1 MGAELCCCQNL
12 RIILVAVRTT
22 EFTLEQQ
29 TSQISYSTG
38 IPAKWNLCIWW
49 WKYFWFPCE
58 HWVQAPSWAVSSQSA
73 PVVSPHS
80 APFPATVSEDGA
92 VGCVRPELS
101 EGFKAWPTK
110 TVFRN
115 TTWSWLSPSFL
126 SRAGWDCQAI
136 HQAVPTE
143 LAPLPGSKSSG
154 KLVVVGIKL
163 VPGEIPLPFPSSHQL
178 WENEG
183 PLLY

>member
-1 MGAELCCCQNL
+1 MMEIFLAP
-12 RIILVAVRTT
+12 
-22 EFTLEQQ
+22 
-29 TSQISYSTG
+29 S
-38 IPAKWNLCIWW
+38 
-49 WKYFWFPCE
+49 E
-58 HWVQAPSWAVSSQSA
+58 HWVRAPSPAVSSQSA

-80 APFPATVSEDGA
+80 ALFPATVSEDGA
-92 VGCVRPELS
+92 VAVVRSELS
-101 EGFKAWPTK
+101 EGFKVWPTK

-154 KLVVVGIKL
+154 KLVVVGINL
-163 VPGEIPLPFPSSHQL
+163 VPGENPLPFPSSISCERMKVLCSTSGCAVSRQEL
-178 WENEG
+178 SWPEVS
-183 PLLY
+183 